1 MLSYQIADILAQGGI
16 KRHCNF
22 IDWRTNL

>member
-1 MLSYQIADILAQGGI
+1 MLSYQIADLLAQGGI

-22 IDWRTNL
+22 IDEGQI